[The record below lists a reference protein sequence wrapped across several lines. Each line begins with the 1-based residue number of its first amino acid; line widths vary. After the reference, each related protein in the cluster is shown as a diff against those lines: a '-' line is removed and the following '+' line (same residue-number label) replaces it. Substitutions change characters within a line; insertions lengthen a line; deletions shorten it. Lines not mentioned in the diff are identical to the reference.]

1 MLNKKLL
8 TAEDAN
14 SILYHFG
21 KGFCDYYTLNT
32 QVLTTMDTWFAWDFV
47 DVIRITDS
55 IKFNIK
61 NSLWT
66 GGFRVMDS
74 NIGSPSVDVSG
85 DSIVVSGSG
94 LEWVILVLE
103 LSPEFNYGEI
113 FELDYQVEYTPV
125 IRPFYEDIAL
135 TMGFL
140 DGPYIATDNARLTDH
155 NDSMWSAVN
164 LFNRGTDY
172 TTFTYTAI
180 STTYTEISGDV
191 RIEFDIQTDASANN
205 SNFISIRNN
214 STFLVQATRYSL
226 GMSSDNWYH
235 IKIEINNNQCVITNT
250 DNGRS
255 ITGDVTNY
263 NRFYLRVGA
272 NESIYFKNLKVY
284 SETPITGMTVTDKI
298 TGKTLTTD
306 SSGLV
311 SVISPLAEHGD
322 FDYVLEAENNL
333 HTVDYNFPYQRIQ
346 CELPVVLVN
355 PVLYRDK
362 LNLLIFK
369 FLFDDE
375 YNITKD
381 MLFKDN
387 HIRLRANGVFYDV
400 KKYNTDSFSFEVPLG
415 LKDYADLHL
424 IINGN
429 DYLEDY
435 TLDYSILTRFVTCE
449 DSSDLKSEL
458 EGDNPAGTVY
468 YTGSVLD
475 ETISISNDV
484 RLVFSGLV
492 ECSLD
497 SVFTVTDGASLV
509 LDNVSFT
516 GKRLVEITD
525 GSVTVKNSSFQHC
538 TDTIITGTGSL
549 SVETSSFTDNY
560 SCLDIDGDIVL
571 RDTLFDLSDNEYL
584 DTVKPAFIRC
594 FKDLTVDYCQFNLDL
609 HGLTSLGLS
618 YVMFYLGRDGTVNT
632 VANKTLMKNEVFP
645 VAKNTG
651 TVDVESEHYHI
662 TGKNNKCMI
671 WTLQDTNTVYS
682 NNLNVEYV
690 GDD

>member
-1 MLNKKLL
+1 MVWNKRML
-8 TAEDAN
+8 TTEDAN

-32 QVLTTMDTWFAWDFV
+32 QVLTTVDSWFAWDFV

-55 IKFNIK
+55 ITFNIK

-66 GGFRVMDS
+66 GGFRVIDA

-85 DSIVVSGSG
+85 DSIVVTGTG

-140 DGPYIATDNARLTDH
+140 DG
-155 NDSMWSAVN
+155 
-164 LFNRGTDY
+164 
-172 TTFTYTAI
+172 
-180 STTYTEISGDV
+180 
-191 RIEFDIQTDASANN
+191 
-205 SNFISIRNN
+205 
-214 STFLVQATRYSL
+214 
-226 GMSSDNWYH
+226 
-235 IKIEINNNQCVITNT
+235 
-250 DNGRS
+250 
-255 ITGDVTNY
+255 
-263 NRFYLRVGA
+263 
-272 NESIYFKNLKVY
+272 
-284 SETPITGMTVTDKI
+284 ETPVTGMTVTDKI
-298 TGKTLTTD
+298 TGETLTTD

-311 SVISPLAEHGD
+311 SVITPLDNHGD
-322 FDYVLEAENNL
+322 FDYVLEAENNG

-362 LNLLIFK
+362 LNLLTFK

-375 YNITKD
+375 YNITED
-381 MLFKDN
+381 MLFEDN
-387 HIRLRANGVFYDV
+387 RIRLRANNVFYDV
-400 KKYNTDSFSFEVPLG
+400 KEYNTDSFSFEVPLG
-415 LKDYADLHL
+415 LRDYADLHL

-435 TLDYSILTRFVTCE
+435 TLDYSILTSFVTCE

-475 ETISISNDV
+475 ESITVSNDV
-484 RLVFSGLV
+484 RLVFAGLV

-497 SVFTVTDGASLV
+497 SVFTVTNGAGLV
-509 LDNVSFT
+509 LDNISFT

-560 SCLDIDGDIVL
+560 SCLDIDGDIIL
-571 RDTLFDLSDNEYL
+571 KDTLFDLSDNEYL

-594 FKDLTVDYCQFNLDL
+594 FKDLTVDYCDFNLDL

-618 YVMFYLGRDGTVNT
+618 YVMFFLGKNGTVNT

-671 WTLQDTNTVYS
+671 WTIEDTNTVYS

>member
-8 TAEDAN
+8 TTEDAN

-55 IKFNIK
+55 ITFNIK

-66 GGFRVMDS
+66 GGFRVIDA

-140 DGPYIATDNARLTDH
+140 DG
-155 NDSMWSAVN
+155 
-164 LFNRGTDY
+164 
-172 TTFTYTAI
+172 
-180 STTYTEISGDV
+180 
-191 RIEFDIQTDASANN
+191 
-205 SNFISIRNN
+205 
-214 STFLVQATRYSL
+214 
-226 GMSSDNWYH
+226 
-235 IKIEINNNQCVITNT
+235 
-250 DNGRS
+250 
-255 ITGDVTNY
+255 
-263 NRFYLRVGA
+263 
-272 NESIYFKNLKVY
+272 
-284 SETPITGMTVTDKI
+284 ETPVTGMTVTDKI
-298 TGKTLTTD
+298 TGETLTTD

-322 FDYVLEAENNL
+322 FDYVLEAENNG

-362 LNLLIFK
+362 LNLLTFK
-369 FLFDDE
+369 FLFDTE
-375 YNITKD
+375 YNITED
-381 MLFKDN
+381 MLFEDN

-400 KKYNTDSFSFEVPLG
+400 KEYNTDSFSFEVPLG

-429 DYLEDY
+429 DYLENY

-468 YTGSVLD
+468 YTGAVLD
-475 ETISISNDV
+475 EAISISNDV
-484 RLVFSGLV
+484 RLVFDGLV

-549 SVETSSFTDNY
+549 VVETSSFTDNY

-571 RDTLFDLSDNEYL
+571 RDTLFDLSDTDYL

-651 TVDVESEHYHI
+651 SVDVESTNYHI
-662 TGKNNKCMI
+662 TSKNNKCMI
-671 WTLQDTNTVYS
+671 WSIEDTNTVYS
-682 NNLNVEYV
+682 NNLNVEYT

>member
-1 MLNKKLL
+1 ML
-8 TAEDAN
+8 TVEDAN
-14 SILYHFG
+14 SIITHFG

-55 IKFNIK
+55 ITFNIK

-66 GGFRVMDS
+66 GGFRVIDS

-85 DSIVVSGSG
+85 DFIVVSGSG

-140 DGPYIATDNARLTDH
+140 DG
-155 NDSMWSAVN
+155 
-164 LFNRGTDY
+164 
-172 TTFTYTAI
+172 
-180 STTYTEISGDV
+180 
-191 RIEFDIQTDASANN
+191 
-205 SNFISIRNN
+205 
-214 STFLVQATRYSL
+214 
-226 GMSSDNWYH
+226 
-235 IKIEINNNQCVITNT
+235 
-250 DNGRS
+250 
-255 ITGDVTNY
+255 
-263 NRFYLRVGA
+263 
-272 NESIYFKNLKVY
+272 
-284 SETPITGMTVTDKI
+284 ETPVTGMTVTDKI
-298 TGKTLTTD
+298 TGETLTTD

-311 SVISPLAEHGD
+311 SVISPLDNHGD
-322 FDYVLEAENNL
+322 FDYILEAANNG
-333 HTVDYNFPYQRIQ
+333 HTVDYNFPYTRVQ

-362 LNLLIFK
+362 LNLLTFK
-369 FLFDDE
+369 FLFDDG
-375 YNITKD
+375 YNITED
-381 MLFKDN
+381 MLFEDN
-387 HIRLRANGVFYDV
+387 RIRLRANGVFYDV
-400 KKYNTDSFSFEVPLG
+400 KEYHEDSFSFEVPLG
-415 LKDYADLHL
+415 LRDYADLHL
-424 IINGN
+424 IIGGN

-435 TLDYSILTRFVTCE
+435 TVDYSILTSFVTCA
-449 DSSDLKSEL
+449 SASDLKLEL
-458 EGDNPAGTVY
+458 EGDNPAGTVH

-475 ETISISNDV
+475 TEVTVSSSVN
-484 RLVFSGLV
+484 LLFTGLV
-492 ECSLD
+492 ESSLD
-497 SVFTVTDGASLV
+497 SVFTVTDGAGLV
-509 LDNVSFT
+509 LDNISFT
-516 GKRLVEITD
+516 GKRLIEITD
-525 GSVTVKNSSFQHC
+525 GNVTVKNSSFQHC

-549 SVETSSFTDNY
+549 TVETSSFADNY

-571 RDTLFDLSDNEYL
+571 RDTLFDLSDTTYL

-594 FKDLTVDYCQFNLDL
+594 FKDLTVDYCDFNLDL

-618 YVMFYLGRDGTVNT
+618 YVMFFLGKNGTVNT

-651 TVDVESEHYHI
+651 SVDVESTNYHI
-662 TGKNNKCMI
+662 TSKNNKCMI
-671 WTLQDTNTVYS
+671 WSIEDTNTVYS
-682 NNLNVEYV
+682 NYLNVEYV

>member
-21 KGFCDYYTLNT
+21 KGFCDYYKLDTSG
-32 QVLTTMDTWFAWDFV
+32 LTTADTWFAWDFV

-113 FELDYQVEYTPV
+113 FELDYQVEYKPV

-140 DGPYIATDNARLTDH
+140 DGPYIASDNATLTDH
-155 NDSMWSAVN
+155 NDSMWNDVTYLTRN
-164 LFNRGTDY
+164 TED
-172 TTFTYTAI
+172 TTFTNTSDSRIYTRI
-180 STTYTEISGDV
+180 SNNVI
-191 RIEFDIQTDASANN
+191 IEFDLKYNTGSTSPVIQ
-205 SNFISIRNN
+205 IRDR
-214 STFLVQATRYSL
+214 STNVLLSATRQQL
-226 GMSSDNWYH
+226 GLSNNEYTH
-235 IKIEINNNQCVITNT
+235 IKIIINDNQAVISNSTNT
-250 DNGRS
+250 N
-255 ITGDVTNY
+255 TVVGDVTGFNI
-263 NRFYLRVGA
+263 FYFRIGA
-272 NESIYFKNLKVY
+272 NETIQFKNLKVS
-284 SETPITGMTVTDKI
+284 SETPVTGMTVTDKVN
-298 TGKTLTTD
+298 GETLTTD

-322 FDYVLEAENNL
+322 FDYVLEAENNG

-362 LNLLIFK
+362 LNLLTFK

-375 YNITKD
+375 YNITED
-381 MLFKDN
+381 MLFEDN

-400 KKYNTDSFSFEVPLG
+400 KEYHDDSFAFEVPLG

-429 DYLEDY
+429 EYLEDY

-468 YTGSVLD
+468 YVGSVLD

-492 ECSLD
+492 ECGLD

-516 GKRLVEITD
+516 GKNLVNISD

-560 SCLDIDGDIVL
+560 SCLDIDGDIIL
-571 RDTLFDLSDNEYL
+571 KDTLFDLSDNEYL

>member
-8 TAEDAN
+8 TTEDAN

-55 IKFNIK
+55 ITFNIK

-66 GGFRVMDS
+66 GGFRVIDA

-140 DGPYIATDNARLTDH
+140 DG
-155 NDSMWSAVN
+155 
-164 LFNRGTDY
+164 
-172 TTFTYTAI
+172 
-180 STTYTEISGDV
+180 
-191 RIEFDIQTDASANN
+191 
-205 SNFISIRNN
+205 
-214 STFLVQATRYSL
+214 
-226 GMSSDNWYH
+226 
-235 IKIEINNNQCVITNT
+235 
-250 DNGRS
+250 
-255 ITGDVTNY
+255 
-263 NRFYLRVGA
+263 
-272 NESIYFKNLKVY
+272 
-284 SETPITGMTVTDKI
+284 ETPVTGMTVTDKI
-298 TGKTLTTD
+298 TGETLTTD

-322 FDYVLEAENNL
+322 FDYVLEAENNG

-362 LNLLIFK
+362 LNLLTFK
-369 FLFDDE
+369 FLFDTE
-375 YNITKD
+375 YNITED
-381 MLFKDN
+381 MLFEDN

-400 KKYNTDSFSFEVPLG
+400 KEYNTDSFSFEVPLG

-429 DYLEDY
+429 DYLENY

-468 YTGSVLD
+468 YTGTVLD

-484 RLVFSGLV
+484 RLVFDGLV

-549 SVETSSFTDNY
+549 VVETSSFTDNY

-571 RDTLFDLSDNEYL
+571 RDTLFDLSDTDYL

-651 TVDVESEHYHI
+651 SVDVESTNYHI
-662 TGKNNKCMI
+662 TSKNNKCMI
-671 WTLQDTNTVYS
+671 WSIEDTNTVYS
-682 NNLNVEYV
+682 NNLNVEYT

>member
-1 MLNKKLL
+1 MVWNKRML
-8 TAEDAN
+8 TMEDAN

-21 KGFCDYYTLNT
+21 KGFIDYYTLDTRN
-32 QVLTTMDTWFAWDFV
+32 LTTIDTLFGYDFIEIYILE
-47 DVIRITDS
+47 DVITF
-55 IKFNIK
+55 KIK

-66 GGFRVMDS
+66 GGFRVIDA
-74 NIGSPSVDVSG
+74 NIGSPSVDIRG
-85 DSIVVSGSG
+85 DSIVVTGTG

-140 DGPYIATDNARLTDH
+140 DG
-155 NDSMWSAVN
+155 
-164 LFNRGTDY
+164 
-172 TTFTYTAI
+172 
-180 STTYTEISGDV
+180 
-191 RIEFDIQTDASANN
+191 
-205 SNFISIRNN
+205 
-214 STFLVQATRYSL
+214 
-226 GMSSDNWYH
+226 
-235 IKIEINNNQCVITNT
+235 
-250 DNGRS
+250 
-255 ITGDVTNY
+255 
-263 NRFYLRVGA
+263 
-272 NESIYFKNLKVY
+272 
-284 SETPITGMTVTDKI
+284 ETPVTGMTVTDKI
-298 TGKTLTTD
+298 TGETLTTD
-306 SSGLV
+306 EEGLV

-362 LNLLIFK
+362 LNLLTFK

-375 YNITKD
+375 YNITED
-381 MLFKDN
+381 MLFTDN
-387 HIRLRANGVFYDV
+387 RIRLRANGVFYDV
-400 KKYNTDSFSFEVPLG
+400 KEYNTDSFSFEVPLG
-415 LKDYADLHL
+415 LRNYADLHL

-435 TLDYSILTRFVTCE
+435 TVDYSILTRFVTCE

-484 RLVFSGLV
+484 RLVFDGLV
-492 ECSLD
+492 ESSLD

-516 GKRLVEITD
+516 GKNLVNISD

-549 SVETSSFTDNY
+549 AVETSSFTDNY

-571 RDTLFDLSDNEYL
+571 RDTLFDLSDTTYL

-594 FKDLTVDYCQFNLDL
+594 FKDLTVDYCDFNLDL

-618 YVMFYLGRDGTVNT
+618 YVMFFLGKNGTVNT

-651 TVDVESEHYHI
+651 TVDVESTNYHI

>member
-8 TAEDAN
+8 TTEDAN

-32 QVLTTMDTWFAWDFV
+32 QVLTTVDTWFAWDFV
-47 DVIRITDS
+47 DIIRITDS
-55 IKFNIK
+55 ITFNIK

-85 DSIVVSGSG
+85 DSIVVTGTG

-140 DGPYIATDNARLTDH
+140 DG
-155 NDSMWSAVN
+155 
-164 LFNRGTDY
+164 
-172 TTFTYTAI
+172 
-180 STTYTEISGDV
+180 
-191 RIEFDIQTDASANN
+191 
-205 SNFISIRNN
+205 
-214 STFLVQATRYSL
+214 
-226 GMSSDNWYH
+226 
-235 IKIEINNNQCVITNT
+235 
-250 DNGRS
+250 
-255 ITGDVTNY
+255 
-263 NRFYLRVGA
+263 
-272 NESIYFKNLKVY
+272 
-284 SETPITGMTVTDKI
+284 ETPVTGMTVTDKI
-298 TGKTLTTD
+298 TGETLTTD

-311 SVISPLAEHGD
+311 SVITPLDNHGD
-322 FDYVLEAENNL
+322 FDYVLEAENNG

-362 LNLLIFK
+362 LNLLTFK

-375 YNITKD
+375 YNITED
-381 MLFKDN
+381 MLFEDN
-387 HIRLRANGVFYDV
+387 RIRLRANNVFYDV
-400 KKYNTDSFSFEVPLG
+400 KEYNTDSFSFEVPLG
-415 LKDYADLHL
+415 LRDYADLHL

-435 TLDYSILTRFVTCE
+435 TLDYSILTSFVTCE

-475 ETISISNDV
+475 ESITVSNDV

-497 SVFTVTDGASLV
+497 SVFTVTNGAGLV

-516 GKRLVEITD
+516 GKNLVNISD
-525 GSVTVKNSSFQHC
+525 GSVNVKNSSFQHC

-549 SVETSSFTDNY
+549 AVETSSFTDNY

-618 YVMFYLGRDGTVNT
+618 YVMFFLGKNGTVNT

-645 VAKNTG
+645 TVKNTG
-651 TVDVESEHYHI
+651 TVDVESEHYYI
-662 TGKNNKCMI
+662 TSKNNKCMI

-682 NNLNVEYV
+682 NNLNVEYNT

>member
-1 MLNKKLL
+1 MVWNKRML
-8 TAEDAN
+8 TTEDAN

-21 KGFCDYYTLNT
+21 KGFCDYYVLDTRD
-32 QVLTTMDTWFAWDFV
+32 LTTVDTWFAYDFI
-47 DVIRITDS
+47 DVYRVTGS
-55 IKFNIK
+55 ISFNVK

-66 GGFRVMDS
+66 GGFRVIDS
-74 NIGSPSVDVSG
+74 NIGSPRVSVSG
-85 DSIVVSGSG
+85 DSIVVTGTG

-140 DGPYIATDNARLTDH
+140 DG
-155 NDSMWSAVN
+155 
-164 LFNRGTDY
+164 
-172 TTFTYTAI
+172 
-180 STTYTEISGDV
+180 
-191 RIEFDIQTDASANN
+191 
-205 SNFISIRNN
+205 
-214 STFLVQATRYSL
+214 
-226 GMSSDNWYH
+226 
-235 IKIEINNNQCVITNT
+235 
-250 DNGRS
+250 
-255 ITGDVTNY
+255 
-263 NRFYLRVGA
+263 
-272 NESIYFKNLKVY
+272 
-284 SETPITGMTVTDKI
+284 ETPVTGMTVTDKI
-298 TGKTLTTD
+298 TGETLTTD

-311 SVISPLAEHGD
+311 SVISPLAKHGD
-322 FDYVLEAENNL
+322 FDYILEAANNG
-333 HTVDYNFPYQRIQ
+333 HTVDYNFPYTRVQ

-362 LNLLIFK
+362 LNLLTFK

-375 YNITKD
+375 YNITED
-381 MLFKDN
+381 MLFEDN
-387 HIRLRANGVFYDV
+387 RIRLRANGVFYDV
-400 KKYNTDSFSFEVPLG
+400 KEYNTDSFSFEVPLG
-415 LKDYADLHL
+415 LKDYADLHF

-435 TLDYSILTRFVTCE
+435 TLDYSILTSFVTCE

-468 YTGSVLD
+468 YTGAVLD
-475 ETISISNDV
+475 ETITVSNDV
-484 RLVFSGLV
+484 RLVFDGLV

-497 SVFTVTDGASLV
+497 SVFTVTNGAGLV

-516 GKRLVEITD
+516 GKNLVNISD

-560 SCLDIDGDIVL
+560 SCLDIDGSVVL
-571 RDTLFDLSDNEYL
+571 RDTLFDLSDTEYL

-609 HGLTSLGLS
+609 HELTSLGLS
-618 YVMFYLGRDGTVNT
+618 YVMFFLGKNGTVNT

-645 VAKNTG
+645 TAKNTG

-662 TGKNNKCMI
+662 TSKNNKCMI

-682 NNLNVEYV
+682 NYLNVEYIEE
-690 GDD
+690 D